1 MTEMESQT
9 TLKNIVDD
17 WREKNEASILDGTKV
32 KSPLEL
38 LKYERF
44 LLLLLIE
51 LGRSIIELVLK
62 TIIENRNYQKRTART
77 FRREHNEYRHL
88 SNRTARVRT
97 LFGNLVTLKCRLFVL
112 KPGRR
117 RHKGGKNGS
126 AIYPALDALGI
137 RHHTTPALASEV
149 ARNVTEGPS
158 LKTAQERLARYGI
171 ILDIKVIKR
180 ISEYFAQAGLSVRKA
195 WLKTGGEALCSLIP
209 KEETLA
215 GKRVVIG
222 TDGGRC
228 RTRETKLGRFAIGKK
243 RHGYK
248 TDWREPKVLVV
259 RTFDKEGRVERNELP
274 VYDATLGNADALFE
288 LLNAHLRAR
297 HIQDAL
303 EIVCVC
309 DGAPWI
315 WERMKPMLMGLGVD
329 SSKVT
334 EVLDFYHALEHIT
347 VVADGRKMW
356 SPKKRSRWMNSMRR
370 LLIDGKLDAL
380 LSEIRKLARGRAAS
394 KVKTEIRYFEQNR
407 ERTRYDLLR
416 EKKLPIGSGATESAI
431 RQIVNM
437 RLKGAGM
444 FWKIENA
451 EAFLHLR
458 CYLKARRWDAME
470 RAVFGSPI

>member
-1 MTEMESQT
+1 MTEIESQT
-9 TLKNIVDD
+9 TLKNVVDD
-17 WREKNEASILDGTKV
+17 WRMKNEERILDGTNA

-38 LKYERF
+38 LKYEH
-44 LLLLLIE
+44 LLLILLIE
-51 LGRSIIELVLK
+51 LGRNIIELVLK
-62 TIIENRNYQKRTART
+62 IIVENKDFQKRTART
-77 FRREHNEYRHL
+77 FRREHSEYRHL
-88 SNRTARVRT
+88 SNRIARVRT
-97 LFGNLVTLKCRLFVL
+97 LFGNSVSLKCRLFVL
-112 KPGRR
+112 KPGHRR
-117 RHKGGKNGS
+117 RKTGKNGS
-126 AIYPALDALGI
+126 AIYPALEALGI
-137 RHHTTPALASEV
+137 RHHVTPALASEV
-149 ARNVTEGPS
+149 ARNMTEGPS
-158 LKTAQERLARYGI
+158 ITAAQDRLARYGI
-171 ILDIKVIKR
+171 VLDIKVIKR
-180 ISEYFAQAGLSVRKA
+180 ISEYFAQVGLSVRNA
-195 WLKTGGEALCSLIP
+195 WLRGGKAFCQLIP

-222 TDGGRC
+222 TDGGRL
-228 RTRETKLGRFAIGKK
+228 RTRETKLGRLAIGKK

-259 RTFDKEGRVERNELP
+259 RTFDKDGKVVRNELP

-288 LLNAHLRAR
+288 LLHAHLRVR
-297 HIQDAL
+297 HIEDAF

-329 SSKVT
+329 PSKVT

-347 VVADGRKMW
+347 AVADGRKMW
-356 SPKKRSRWMNSMRR
+356 SRKKRSRWLNGMRR
-370 LLIDGKLDAL
+370 LLIDGNIHAL
-380 LSEIRKLARGRAAS
+380 LFEFRKLARGRAAS
-394 KVKTEIRYFEQNR
+394 KVKTEIRYFEGNR
-407 ERTRYDLLR
+407 ERMHYDSLA

-470 RAVFGSPI
+470 RAVFDNAI

>member
-1 MTEMESQT
+1 MTETELQT
-9 TLKNIVDD
+9 ALKNIVDD
-17 WREKNEASILDGTKV
+17 WRNKNEVKILDGLRV
-32 KSPLEL
+32 NSPMDL
-38 LKYERF
+38 LKFEQV
-44 LLLLLIE
+44 LLLLVMQLGGLI
-51 LGRSIIELVLK
+51 IAWVLK
-62 TIIENRNYQKRTART
+62 ARTENKVFQRQTARA
-77 FRREHNEYRHL
+77 FHRRHREYRHL
-88 SNRTARVRT
+88 SNRAALVRT
-97 LFGNLVTLKCRLFVL
+97 LFGNLVSLKGRFFVL
-112 KPGRR
+112 KPGP
-117 RHKGGKNGS
+117 RHRKAGKNGS
-126 AIYPALDALGI
+126 GKYPALDALGI

-149 ARNVTEGPS
+149 ARAMTEGPS
-158 LKTAQERLARYGI
+158 IMAARDRLARYGI
-171 ILDIKVIKR
+171 VLDIKVIKR
-180 ISEYFAQAGLSVRKA
+180 ISEYFARIGLSVRNA
-195 WLKTGGEALCSLIP
+195 WLKTGGVSSCPLVPES
-209 KEETLA
+209 ETLA
-215 GKRVVIG
+215 GRRVVLG
-222 TDGGRC
+222 TDGGRL
-228 RTRETKLGRFAIGKK
+228 RTRETKHGRIANGKK

-248 TDWREPKVLVV
+248 SDWREPKVLVI
-259 RTFDKEGRVERNELP
+259 RTFDEDGKVLRNELP

-288 LLNAHLRAR
+288 LLRAHLKAR
-297 HIQDAL
+297 HIEDAM

-347 VVADGRKMW
+347 AVADGRKIW
-356 SPKKRSRWMNSMRR
+356 SQKKRSRWLNSMRH

-407 ERTRYDLLR
+407 ERTRYNLLV

-444 FWKIENA
+444 FWRIENA
-451 EAFLHLR
+451 EALLHLR

-470 RAVFGSPI
+470 NAVFGNAI

>member
-9 TLKNIVDD
+9 TLKNIVDG
-17 WREKNEASILDGTKV
+17 WRKKNEAEILDGTKI

-38 LKYERF
+38 LKYERV
-44 LLLLLIE
+44 LLLILIE

-62 TIIENRNYQKRTART
+62 TMVENRNFQKRTART
-77 FRREHNEYRHL
+77 FRREHSDYRHL
-88 SNRTARVRT
+88 SNRTVRVRT
-97 LFGNLVTLKCRLFVL
+97 LFGNLVSLKCRLFVL
-112 KPGRR
+112 KPGNRQS
-117 RHKGGKNGS
+117 KAGKNGS
-126 AIYPALDALGI
+126 ASYPALEALGI

-158 LKTAQERLARYGI
+158 LKAAQDRLARYGI

-180 ISEYFAQAGLSVRKA
+180 ISEYFAQVGLSVRNA
-195 WLKTGGEALCSLIP
+195 WLRTGGEALCQLLP

-222 TDGGRC
+222 TDGGRL
-228 RTRETKLGRFAIGKK
+228 RTRETKLGRLAIGKK

-248 TDWREPKVLVV
+248 TDWREPKVLVI
-259 RTFDKEGRVERNELP
+259 RTFDKEGKVVRNELP

-288 LLNAHLRAR
+288 LLHAHLRAR
-297 HIQDAL
+297 HIENAL

-329 SSKVT
+329 PSKVT

-347 VVADGRKMW
+347 AVADGRKMW
-356 SPKKRSRWMNSMRR
+356 SRKKRSRWLNGMRH
-370 LLIDGKLDAL
+370 LLIDGNIDAVL
-380 LSEIRKLARGRAAS
+380 LGFRKLARGRAAS
-394 KVKTEIRYFEQNR
+394 KVKTEIRYFEENR
-407 ERTRYDLLR
+407 ERMHYNLLA
-416 EKKLPIGSGATESAI
+416 EKKLPIGSGATESAV

-458 CYLKARRWDAME
+458 CYMKARRWDSME
-470 RAVFGSPI
+470 KAVFSNAI